1 MPISTIKLIAIFNS
15 SQENKKENWISIP
28 DSKEG
33 TIYPNVIG
41 SSGGETHNGW
51 KVHISID
58 PNKIIDA
65 ATLITEILN
74 DKNAPKV
81 SIKFASMH
89 LAKNGQPSKQV
100 AFTFYQDELIQTD
113 KIATFLNSIEA
124 ALTSAGIGRDSRQIN
139 SDAEICKTKFDAC
152 MLNTEGKPT
161 RFNYRNDQCIVMED
175 ELYLDCGG
183 RGNITQVSEQ
193 IWIKQSYYLNLED
206 IQKHN
211 PAQIPDPFSK
221 IRITIT
227 KDVTKEETFTK
238 DKTSASSIIIK
249 RNESPVFSTNPKKD
263 SLAPSDGLN
272 QENSSEKAIGKT
284 QLYK

>member
-1 MPISTIKLIAIFNS
+1 MPINTIKLIEIFSS
-15 SQENKKENWISIP
+15 SQENKKEHWISIP

-33 TIYPNVIG
+33 TVYPNVIG

-58 PNKIIDA
+58 PNKIINA
-65 ATLITEILN
+65 ATFIAEILN

-100 AFTFYQDELIQTD
+100 AFTFYQDELIQAD
-113 KIATFLNSIEA
+113 KITTFLNNIEVS
-124 ALTSAGIGRDSRQIN
+124 LSSAGIGCDARQIN

-152 MLNTEGKPT
+152 MLNSEGKPT

-183 RGNITQVSEQ
+183 QGNITQISEQ

-206 IQKHN
+206 VQKHN
-211 PAQIPDPFSK
+211 PAQVTDPFSK
-221 IRITIT
+221 IRITIIN
-227 KDVTKEETFTK
+227 DVTKEEAPAK

-249 RNESPVFSTNPKKD
+249 RNESPVFSTNPKT
-263 SLAPSDGLN
+263 LAPSDALN
-272 QENSSEKAIGKT
+272 QENSSGKVLQPT
-284 QLYK
+284 SNTPFR